1 MPVQTEKEMLCINQI
16 IGQKAQT
23 IMVEA
28 DCVVPDIKPDILNT
42 ISTNG
47 TVCIYK
53 KEVLEGKIKI
63 EGTINTYVIYMADN
77 ENSEIRSLNTNV
89 DFAQTIEI
97 ENIKEGMILEKNCI
111 LKSIECRVLNGRKVN
126 IKGVIDIDLKI
137 SSNENLEFV
146 KQISDIK
153 DIQLLNEEMK
163 VNSLLGSGNT
173 VVFAKDTLII
183 DNIDELAEV
192 MKVNIDIKNRETKIS
207 YNKVLIKADA
217 CIKMMYFTT
226 DGRIN
231 TISNS
236 IPIMGFIDIQN
247 VTDDNMCDV
256 KYEIKNLLIKPNS
269 IEEHSVYV
277 EVEIDVNCNVY
288 ETKNLSIIQDLY
300 SPTTNLIY
308 KQRSIKTMS
317 DRQIIKDMC
326 PIREKQIISEIGNNK
341 IYDVDVVTNISNK
354 TILKDR
360 IVYDGEVELKFMFAQ
375 ESSTK
380 MITRTI
386 NVPFNYNMECIGVN
400 QNSEIETQIEIN
412 SQDFVVMPD
421 ESIDIKIDIDFT
433 VNVSNNK
440 NINVIEQIDIEENR
454 DDERFSIVVY
464 FVKPG
469 DTLWKIAKMFKSTV
483 SNISKLNDIENEDK
497 INVGEQLFIP
507 MFR

>member
-97 ENIKEGMILEKNCI
+97 ENIKEGMILEENCI

>member
-23 IMVEA
+23 IMVDT

-89 DFAQTIEI
+89 DFSQTIEI
-97 ENIKEGMILEKNCI
+97 ENIKEGMILEENCI

-153 DIQLLNEEMK
+153 DIQLLNEDMK

-173 VVFAKDTLII
+173 IVFAKDTLMI
-183 DNIDELAEV
+183 DNIDDLAEI

-256 KYEIKNLLIKPNS
+256 KYEIRNLLIKPNS
-269 IEEHSVYV
+269 IEEHSVYI

-288 ETKNLSIIQDLY
+288 ETKNLNIIQDLY

-341 IYDVDVVTNISNK
+341 IYDVDIVTNISSK

-360 IVYDGEVELKFMFAQ
+360 IVYDGEIELKFMFAQ
-375 ESSTK
+375 ESSSK
-380 MITRTI
+380 MLTRTV
-386 NVPFNYNMECIGVN
+386 NVPFNYNMECMGVN
-400 QNSEIETQIEIN
+400 QNSEIDTQVEIN

-421 ESIDIKIDIDFT
+421 ESIDIKVDIDFT